1 MEIKNMKMTKAGSSE
16 AYDIIDSNMLQ
27 IGDPFDQY
35 QVLGHIAKG
44 GMSDIYRAFD
54 LVNRRDVVI
63 KIPDASIMGD
73 PAQYERFQRELE
85 VLNTLDHP
93 AILKGLGSGRYNR
106 IPYLVT
112 AFLEGRSLRDVIS
125 EDAPMAT
132 EKVIPIM
139 LKIAEGMAY
148 CHANGIVHRDLK
160 PENIIL
166 SSDGQ
171 PVIMD
176 FGLALTKKAHRV
188 TYSNLSSTMGTPDY
202 MAPEQIEGQRGD
214 ARTDIYAL
222 GTMLFEMVSGQLPF
236 TGDSN
241 LAVMAQRMNKAAPRL
256 DHLQAGVSASVA
268 AIAAQ
273 CLQHDAA
280 RRFQSMEELVAA
292 LQHPETV
299 DLSVLESSTGG
310 PTRWQALM
318 HSTAFKAIAI
328 SLAIFGAMLMM
339 AFVLQGLR

>member
-1 MEIKNMKMTKAGSSE
+1 MKTTKPDASK
-16 AYDIIDSNMLQ
+16 AYDIIEPNMLQ

-35 QVLGHIAKG
+35 QILGHIAKG

-63 KIPDASIMGD
+63 KIPDSSIMGD

-93 AILKGLGSGRYNR
+93 AILKGLGSGLYNR

-112 AFLEGRSLRDVIS
+112 AYLDGKSLRDIIS
-125 EDAPMAT
+125 DGAPLPADVVVPMV
-132 EKVIPIM
+132 K
-139 LKIAEGMAY
+139 KIADGMAY

-160 PENIIL
+160 PENIIV
-166 SSDGQ
+166 SADGQ
-171 PVIMD
+171 PVVMD

-188 TYSNLSSTMGTPDY
+188 TYSNLSATMGTPDY

-214 ARTDIYAL
+214 QRTDVYAV
-222 GTMLFEMVSGQLPF
+222 GTMLFEMLSGQLPF

-256 DHLQAGVSASVA
+256 DRLLPGGSVSLA
-268 AIAAQ
+268 AITAR
-273 CLQHDAA
+273 CLQHDPS
-280 RRFQSMEELVAA
+280 RRYPSMEELSAA
-292 LQHPETV
+292 LEHPESA
-299 DLSVLESSTGG
+299 DLAVLESAGG

-318 HSTAFKAIAI
+318 HSTAFKAAI
-328 SLAIFGAMLMM
+328 MSLVLIGAIIFLAIL
-339 AFVLQGLR
+339 LQGLR